1 MKILFRVEY
10 LFFISLAFFIR
21 ILPRS
26 IAYFVGRQMGLVWAI
41 ISRKRF
47 QTAYD
52 NISFAFPDYTKP
64 QKIKMVYECF
74 KNMALSGVDLF
85 RLDLYTKS
93 DFEALIDS
101 EGKENIDKALLKS
114 KSVIFMT
121 AHLGF
126 WESGAFVFPFLGI
139 DANFIAKKVKNPL
152 IDAYILKQRTCKGG
166 DSIDKKNGIRK
177 MLKTIQ
183 EDKSIAIL
191 IDQHIHKEEAVYVPF
206 FGRNAYTSPIIV
218 TLAAKK
224 KLPIIPIFCY
234 RQPQNRFKIVV
245 HEPIIFEDDIDNG
258 VTNTTY
264 INKVIEDAIR
274 KSPEQWMWIH
284 RRWRD

>member
-1 MKILFRVEY
+1 
-10 LFFISLAFFIR
+10 
-21 ILPRS
+21 
-26 IAYFVGRQMGLVWAI
+26 MGLIWSIV
-41 ISRKRF
+41 SRKRF
-47 QTAYD
+47 QVAFQNLTLAYPEF
-52 NISFAFPDYTKP
+52 SKS
-64 QKIKMVYECF
+64 QKNAIVKECF

-85 RLDLYTKS
+85 RLDLYTKT
-93 DFEALIDS
+93 DFEKLIDF
-101 EGKENIDKALLKS
+101 EGKENIETAFKQS

-139 DANFIAKKVKNPL
+139 NANFIAKKIKNPL

-177 MLKTIQ
+177 MIKTIQ

-191 IDQHIHKEEAVYVPF
+191 IDQHIHKDEAVYVPF

-218 TLAAKK
+218 NLAVKK
-224 KLPIIPIFCY
+224 SLPIIPIFCY
-234 RQPQNRFKIVV
+234 RIPNNRFKIVV
-245 HEPIIFEDDIDNG
+245 QEPIFFKDDGNNG
-258 VTNTTY
+258 VTNTTQ
-264 INKVIEDAIR
+264 INQVIENAIR